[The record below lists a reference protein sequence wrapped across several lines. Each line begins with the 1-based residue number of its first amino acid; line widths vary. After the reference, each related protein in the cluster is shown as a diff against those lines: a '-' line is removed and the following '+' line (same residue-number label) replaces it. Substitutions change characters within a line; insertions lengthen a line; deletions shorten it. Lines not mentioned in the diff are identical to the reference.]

1 MDLSIGNFVTLRSNG
16 VLRYAFQ
23 NFFIG
28 ETIQYSNNDH
38 AFLPFGF
45 SGVTVNRTGDNTD
58 ATLVLPNNQLSRN
71 WSVEALRDKW
81 LAEIDVV
88 LVNPSNR
95 ADFAALHS
103 YVGLLATGTWDET
116 SLNLILNT
124 VLDAVGADVPKR
136 RLTQSLIGA
145 IPVTSVLQ
153 LQ

>member
-1 MDLSIGNFVTLRSNG
+1 MDFSIGNFVTLRSGN

-28 ETIQYSNNDH
+28 ETIRYDSNDH
-38 AFLPFGF
+38 VFLPFGF
-45 SGVTVNRTGDNTD
+45 SGVTINRTGDNTD

-81 LAEIDVV
+81 LAQVDVV
-88 LVNPSNR
+88 IVNPANR
-95 ADFAALHS
+95 SDFAKLHS

-116 SLNLILNT
+116 SLKLTLNT

-145 IPVTSVLQ
+145 IPVTNVLQ